1 MSYSSLN
8 FHLPVLSF
16 ISRFCLQQLL
26 LWCSNGDFLFPLFL
40 LQLLIEILK
49 RELFHLCICVCIYS
63 FNHSF
68 ISYGLM
74 DIYFTNHSMVKH
86 NLTLYILP
94 PYTVIINII
103 IILGPVDNTEW
114 EQQKYL
120 HFFTPLFHIVEGSV

>member
-1 MSYSSLN
+1 
-8 FHLPVLSF
+8 
-16 ISRFCLQQLL
+16 
-26 LWCSNGDFLFPLFL
+26 
-40 LQLLIEILK
+40 
-49 RELFHLCICVCIYS
+49 
-63 FNHSF
+63 
-68 ISYGLM
+68 M

-86 NLTLYILP
+86 NLSLYILP